1 MTTPSLGQRWGRR
14 LCGAVV
20 VAVAVMSSVVSG
32 IVSEPRDPTQPFD
45 DPTYV
50 GPLALQDYGLSPQ
63 EQSAITAVA
72 SNVNNAF
79 VSSITR
85 REFAVLNPDD
95 VVAGCGTSDMLPRA
109 ELHITG
115 SSRAHGLQA
124 LRHANL
130 PESQSRD
137 YMRTI
142 FIREPE
148 GTILHFLNNEPAS
161 RCPARNYGIRA
172 RITEVKAD
180 DFIITLKY
188 QQYDAGSHVFIDE
201 VSEVRVNRSNFVR
214 VALGFDSVGV
224 GSLVTIICKDYGD
237 PAYVYVGWPHHVPVY
252 RMDEEWSL
260 PVKVVRMT
268 TLKVA
273 GGNTAVVTVLQRPGP
288 PSDKVIDP
296 LTQKPVEG
304 PFLYVG
310 LAEELSQAFGAFSET
325 LEGSVC
331 SLTAFS
337 GNRRPELHCNVDDIQ
352 VPEEVLKKAG
362 TARRFKMA
370 AAIASTILA
379 GLAVGMMFRPALR
392 KAAVLPGLLSLG
404 STGGAIGMKM
414 KEKKHQAEV
423 VRLVKPKVPVDHEH
437 LVFIQADSLPAP
449 SEEENELRKVK
460 LLLDLAEEQRREEE
474 AKGEQQQPSEP
485 VELQAKGEEAV
496 KKEETSDTVEKE
508 DAPPSD
514 DAKSV

>member
-1 MTTPSLGQRWGRR
+1 M
-14 LCGAVV
+14 
-20 VAVAVMSSVVSG
+20 AVMSSVVSA
-32 IVSEPRDPTQPFD
+32 IVSEPGDPTQPFHV
-45 DPTYV
+45 PTYV
-50 GPLALQDYGLSPQ
+50 GPLPVNEYGLSPE

-79 VSSITR
+79 VSAMTR
-85 REFAVLNPDD
+85 GEFAFLNPDD

-115 SSRAHGLQA
+115 SSRSHGLQA

-148 GTILHFLNNEPAS
+148 GTILHFLNNEVAS

-172 RITEVKAD
+172 RVTEVKAD
-180 DFIITLKY
+180 DFVITLKY

-201 VSEVRVNRSNFVR
+201 VSEVRVNRGNFVR

-224 GSLVTIICKDYGD
+224 GSLVTLMCKDYGD
-237 PAYVYVGWPHHVPVY
+237 PVYVYVGWPHHVPVY
-252 RMDEEWSL
+252 RMDGEWSL

-268 TLKVA
+268 TLKVE
-273 GGNTAVVTVLQRPGP
+273 GGNTAVVAVLQRPGP
-288 PSDKVIDP
+288 PSDKVVDP

-352 VPEEVLKKAG
+352 VPEASLKKAG
-362 TARRFKMA
+362 TARRAKLA
-370 AAIASTILA
+370 AAIAATVFA
-379 GLAVGMMFRPALR
+379 GLAIGMLFRPSLR
-392 KAAVLPGLLSLG
+392 RAAAVPGLLSLG
-404 STGGAIGMKM
+404 ATGGAVGMKL
-414 KEKKHQAEV
+414 KQKKHQDEV

-437 LVFIQADSLPAP
+437 LVFILADTLPAP

-460 LLLDLAEEQRREEE
+460 LLLDLAEVERREEE
-474 AKGEQQQPSEP
+474 AKESQRQPSEP
-485 VELQAKGEEAV
+485 AEHQAEGADADRKEASETAV
-496 KKEETSDTVEKE
+496 KEE
-508 DAPPSD
+508 APPSD
-514 DAKSV
+514 ARDDE